1 MIPARQRSAFF
12 SIAVK
17 SGRGRLLR
25 RCGMACL
32 FFCSLIVACDQ
43 INNFSRPYVA
53 TVNGSKIY
61 LDDYQALLGKKM
73 QMVSKDLLSQP
84 DYMQRFEEEVL
95 DGMIAEKIME
105 LRATELNISVSNA
118 ELEEKIKE
126 IRRDY
131 GEDFTGLFAQENIN
145 YDKWKEKFKKEIL
158 LQKLIS
164 ADVNSKIKISEAEI
178 RDYFEKHRHT
188 FKSDLSVRV
197 SQIVVRDM
205 STAERALERLR
216 SGEEFAKV
224 ASEVS
229 ISPEAGKGGDLGF
242 ITRWMMPEPLDK
254 TIFEIPVNQISPIVQ
269 SSYGFHIFK
278 VMEIHPAR
286 EKSLSDVR
294 EDIVADIRLQK
305 EESAFAE
312 WLDALKKKAV
322 IKKETNMKIKR
333 PYQKK

>member
-1 MIPARQRSAFF
+1 M
-12 SIAVK
+12 
-17 SGRGRLLR
+17 LR

>member
-1 MIPARQRSAFF
+1 MIPARQRSDFF

-25 RCGMACL
+25 RYGMACL
-32 FFCSLIVACDQ
+32 FFCSLMVACDR
-43 INNFSRPYVA
+43 INSFSRPHVA

-61 LDDYQALLGKKM
+61 LDDYQALLGKKIR
-73 QMVSKDLLSQP
+73 MVSEDLLKQP
-84 DYMQRFEEEVL
+84 GYMQRFEAEVL
-95 DGMIAEKIME
+95 EGMIAEKIME
-105 LRATELNISVSNA
+105 LRAAELNISVSNA

-145 YDKWKEKFKKEIL
+145 YDQWKEKFKKEIL
-158 LQKLIS
+158 FQKLIS

-178 RDYFEKHRHT
+178 KDYFEKHRT
-188 FKSDLSVRV
+188 NFKSDLSVRL

-205 STAERALERLR
+205 STAKRALERLQ
-216 SGEEFAKV
+216 SGEEFARV
-224 ASEVS
+224 AADVS
-229 ISPEAGKGGDLGF
+229 ISPEAGKGGDLGLV
-242 ITRWMMPEPLDK
+242 TRWMMPEPLDK
-254 TIFEIPVNQISPIVQ
+254 TIFEMPANQISPIVQ

-278 VMEIHPAR
+278 VMEIHQAK

-294 EDIVADIRLQK
+294 EDILADMRLQK
-305 EESAFAE
+305 EETAFAE

-333 PYQKK
+333 PYQSN